1 MNTDFLK
8 SHRGILLPS
17 LTILFV
23 HFINNAFTTYGIFRD
38 ELYYIACS
46 EHLAWGYVDQPPLC
60 ALILKISRSIF
71 GDSVFAVRILPS
83 FAHAATAL
91 YSGVITKKMG
101 GERFAQL
108 LSTVSV
114 ALAPGI
120 VGMMGLY
127 TMNAFDILLW
137 QITFYLVIRL
147 FETENASLWYW
158 IGFVIGIGLLNKI
171 SMGWLAAG
179 IAVGIAATPER
190 RRLKKPQPWIA
201 AAIALFMFLPY
212 IVWNFQNNFAHLEF
226 ANNAARLKY
235 ASQNPITFFSG
246 MVLLYNPLA
255 IPIWISG
262 FWILLRHERKEYR
275 IIGIAV
281 LTVLAILLVNF
292 NSKSE
297 YFNPAAI
304 ILIAAGSLQIERWFG
319 NQMRVIRH
327 MYVSVIVI
335 SGFLLMPLAIDIL
348 PVQAFIP
355 YAQSFGLAPPN
366 TEGHRMGSLPQHFA
380 DRFGWKEFADNVADV
395 YNSLSPDEKKY
406 AAIYVR
412 NYGEAGAIDFFGKD
426 LGLPKAMS
434 GHNNYWIWGKDRL
447 DDTVHILIAV
457 GGDAEDYSDTF
468 GEVTLAGR
476 HVSELAMSYESN
488 LPIYVCRKPKLKIK
502 EVWHTT
508 RRYI

>member
-1 MNTDFLK
+1 MLTDFFK
-8 SHRGILLPS
+8 SHRVILFPSFAILL
-17 LTILFV
+17 V
-23 HFINNAFTTYGIFRD
+23 HFFNNALTTYGIFRD

-60 ALILKISRSIF
+60 TFILKISRSIF
-71 GDSVFAVRILPS
+71 GDSVFAIRLLPS
-83 FAHAATAL
+83 LAHAATAF
-91 YSGVITKKMG
+91 YAGIITKKLG
-101 GERFAQL
+101 GRIFSQL
-108 LSTVSV
+108 LSAVSV

-137 QITFYLVIRL
+137 QISFYLVIRL
-147 FETENASLWYW
+147 FETENVSLWYW

-179 IAVGIAATPER
+179 IAVGIVATPER

-201 AAIALFMFLPY
+201 AGIALFMFLPY
-212 IVWNFQNNFAHLEF
+212 IIWNFQNDFAHLEF

-246 MVLLYNPLA
+246 LLLLYNPLS
-255 IPIWISG
+255 IPIWMAG
-262 FWILLRHERKEYR
+262 FWILLRHERNEFR
-275 IIGIAV
+275 VIGIAV
-281 LTVLAILLVNF
+281 LTVLAILLINF

-304 ILIAAGSLQIERWFG
+304 ILLAAGSLQIERWFG
-319 NQMRVIRH
+319 NRLRVIRNACIII
-327 MYVSVIVI
+327 IVI
-335 SGFLLMPLAIDIL
+335 TGFLLMPLAIDIL
-348 PVQAFIP
+348 PVRTFIS
-355 YAQSFGLAPPN
+355 YAQSIGVAPPN

-380 DRFGWKEFADNVADV
+380 DRFGWKEFADNVAAV
-395 YNSLSPDEKKY
+395 YNMLSPDEKKY

-412 NYGEAGAIDFFGKD
+412 NYGEAGAIDFYGEE

-447 DDTVHILIAV
+447 DDTVDVLIAV

-468 GEVTLAGR
+468 IEVTQVGR
-476 HVSELAMSYESN
+476 HTSDLAMSYEGN
-488 LPIYVCRKPKLKIK
+488 LPIYLCRKPKLRIK